1 MCVLVTQSCP
11 TLCDPMDHS
20 PPGSSI
26 HRILQARILGWVAIS
41 FSRIYYIHI
50 YNSISIYELYVYVY
64 KCICMYM
71 YIHVYMYVYVCIC
84 VCICMENYSYTAIYN
99 VYIYIYIYLYI
110 YVSSHVSMFIYIYIF
125 FFFNGITL
133 DTCFF
138 PLCFAEVFVLLY
150 ILFS

>member
-64 KCICMYM
+64 KCVCMYM

-99 VYIYIYIYLYI
+99 VCIYIYICLFPCE
-110 YVSSHVSMFIYIYIF
+110 YVYIYIFF